1 MHHLWL
7 VRICQSSL
15 KKKPWKLQMHQH
27 PPLSPN
33 TAFILFFLGSFT
45 ANLKHE
51 ALELSAGAYQLCS
64 IHHYL
69 NCDDGLLVHS
79 THFLFIV
86 LSLFKPSP
94 HCSTLNLRPPSFFH
108 HYKCLIL
115 NQTALPDPSH
125 HRPLLSSPLLIFF
138 LLMLWMADPAAST
151 ERWRDAV
158 GMLDK
163 RAKKAFT
170 SNVHFMGSP
179 VF

>member
-1 MHHLWL
+1 
-7 VRICQSSL
+7 
-15 KKKPWKLQMHQH
+15 MHQH

-94 HCSTLNLRPPSFFH
+94 HCSTLNLRPPLLF
-108 HYKCLIL
+108 
-115 NQTALPDPSH
+115 PS
-125 HRPLLSSPLLIFF
+125 L
-138 LLMLWMADPAAST
+138 
-151 ERWRDAV
+151 
-158 GMLDK
+158 
-163 RAKKAFT
+163 
-170 SNVHFMGSP
+170 
-179 VF
+179 

>member
-1 MHHLWL
+1 
-7 VRICQSSL
+7 
-15 KKKPWKLQMHQH
+15 MHQH

-69 NCDDGLLVHS
+69 NWRRTACPLN
-79 THFLFIV
+79 TFLIYCSF
-86 LSLFKPSP
+86 SLQAIPPLFYIKFK
-94 HCSTLNLRPPSFFH
+94 TPPSFFH

>member
-1 MHHLWL
+1 
-7 VRICQSSL
+7 
-15 KKKPWKLQMHQH
+15 MHQY

-45 ANLKHE
+45 VNLKQE

-69 NCDDGLLVHS
+69 NCWWRTACPLY
-79 THFLFIV
+79 TFLIYCSFFLQAIPP
-86 LSLFKPSP
+86 LFYIKFK
-94 HCSTLNLRPPSFFH
+94 TPSFFH

-170 SNVHFMGSP
+170 SKVHFMGISS
-179 VF
+179 FLKH